1 MPRKKARL
9 CVLDSKTCLCIP
21 CMGERFLY
29 YHMSV
34 FDLDSCGG
42 LDADIGIGG
51 IIALSFSIHIEISF
65 SKDGKRDFLN
75 NDGRFQGVV
84 RTVTKKV
91 LLFFLT
97 L

>member
-9 CVLDSKTCLCIP
+9 WVLDGKTCLCIP

-34 FDLDSCGG
+34 FNLDSCGG

-51 IIALSFSIHIEISF
+51 IIALSFSRHIEISF
-65 SKDGKRDFLN
+65 SKDGKRNLLN
-75 NDGRFQGVV
+75 NDGRFQGIV